1 MSHLKPSLTSLV
13 GVSFQMEKNIK
24 TRRSYGL
31 VEGWFSSGI
40 RLELVKLGYKV
51 RDGKVKAL
59 GYSW

>member
-1 MSHLKPSLTSLV
+1 
-13 GVSFQMEKNIK
+13 MEKNIK